1 MEQIAVTRSIVEA
14 KALCEV
20 IAQDYDLNAPIQCQL
35 ISKMLRTQDND
46 HYLVQSGNEKYVA
59 RVYQLG
65 THLQRRESD
74 YLFEL
79 EWLMFLRDRGIPVS
93 YPLPRRDKEYLGF
106 VNAPEGKR
114 YYALFSFA
122 PGKSMVATD
131 EEQLYTLGAY
141 MAQIHIISND
151 FKTSHHRHQMDLPFL
166 VDGPIQRLKAFWTDK
181 QDEKLDILITSAEDA
196 KDQIAELLRNEESTE
211 DSWGPIGGDFH
222 PYNTRFGPDG
232 KPGFFN
238 FDLCGFG
245 WRVYDLA
252 VVLLNAKLME
262 QSSDLTEALIAG
274 YYSQRPLSHNEHA
287 AIAPF
292 LTIRRVWLTGTFST
306 IEGIAGYTFIAP
318 AQLDLA

>member
-1 MEQIAVTRSIVEA
+1 MDHIAVTRSIVEA
-14 KALCEV
+14 KALAEV
-20 IAQDYDLNAPIQCQL
+20 ITREYDIGSPVRSQL

-46 HYLVQSGNEKYVA
+46 HYLIRIADQKYVA

-65 THLQRRESD
+65 SHLQRRESD

-79 EWLMFLRDRGIPVS
+79 EWLMFLQDRGIPVS
-93 YPLPRRDKEYLGF
+93 FPIRRGDGGYLGH
-106 VNAPEGKR
+106 VQAPEGIR

-122 PGKSMVATD
+122 PGKTMVATN
-131 EEQLYTLGAY
+131 EEQLFNLGSY
-141 MAQIHIISND
+141 MARIHLESNE
-151 FKTSHHRHQMDLPFL
+151 FTSVHRRHQMDLSFL
-166 VDGPIQRLKAFWTDK
+166 VDRPIERLKAFWADK
-181 QDEKLDILITSAEDA
+181 RDEKLDILITSAQDA
-196 KDQIAELLRNEESTE
+196 KDQIDDLLRNDESTE

-222 PYNTRFGPDG
+222 PYNTRFGLDG

-252 VVLLNAKLME
+252 VMLLNAKLMQ
-262 QSSDLTEALIAG
+262 QSNDLTEALIAG
-274 YYSQRPLSHNEHA
+274 YYSERPLSHNEHA

-292 LTIRRVWLTGTFST
+292 LTIRRVWLAGTFST

-318 AQLDLA
+318 AQLDLE